1 MHFEANFGIGIFNSC
16 KYCPKSNKTSR
27 TNRQYIR
34 ITNLSVLFIDNL
46 VPKNKIVLRHEMQ
59 NKINYFHNTFVSS
72 LVVCDKLLSDWLS
85 LCQHIFPSIINQWF
99 GKNPKFESVSLPW
112 ESSTNQ
118 RLFMSWQRFTNIK
131 FCQIKSG
138 RETCWLIT
146 F

>member
-59 NKINYFHNTFVSS
+59 NKINYFHNTFVSVGTTDFFLS
-72 LVVCDKLLSDWLS
+72 LVVCDKLLSD
-85 LCQHIFPSIINQWF
+85 
-99 GKNPKFESVSLPW
+99 
-112 ESSTNQ
+112 
-118 RLFMSWQRFTNIK
+118 
-131 FCQIKSG
+131 
-138 RETCWLIT
+138 
-146 F
+146 